1 MSLSVCLS
9 ACLLPAPHR
18 CESAQVRELIHLPH
32 LALEEGPLSLPWG
45 LESNLTVVIKRAT
58 LLWGVERL
66 SARP

>member
-9 ACLLPAPHR
+9 ACLLPALHR

-45 LESNLTVVIKRAT
+45 LESNLTVMKRAT
-58 LLWGVERL
+58 LPWGVERL